1 MADPNRTRFET
12 AVRLLAPLLDELVF
26 VGGSTAGVFISDPAA
41 TTIRPTKDIDAIV
54 DVASYAQYTA
64 LSDRL
69 RALGFMEDTSEDAPL
84 CRWRNGTT
92 IIDVLPTSERVLGF
106 TNRWYPAAV
115 ATARTI
121 RIAGHNARIVTPV
134 LFVATKLEA
143 FHGRGAGDVV
153 ASHDLEDIVTVIDG
167 RPELVEEVAGAPDDV
182 RAFIA
187 AEIRDLLA
195 HADFIEALPGFLL
208 PDRASQARLPL
219 LVERLKMLTESR

>member
-1 MADPNRTRFET
+1 MLFR
-12 AVRLLAPLLDELVF
+12 
-26 VGGSTAGVFISDPAA
+26 S
-41 TTIRPTKDIDAIV
+41 
-54 DVASYAQYTA
+54 
-64 LSDRL
+64 
-69 RALGFMEDTSEDAPL
+69 